1 MVPEA
6 TPGKQS
12 RHATSGPP
20 QPGILGRQDLSDEFS
35 EPESSLFDYQQM
47 DDAGYSTV
55 GFGTWPAQGRNRR
68 QGSPG
73 PVQFSTGSYG
83 IYAEPGALEGRG
95 DGDQHMA
102 GSIADLYATPVKKKN
117 VQKVASSS
125 RGAEGDGI
133 SLSRTHQ
140 DVQAEMQRI
149 HDLPQELN
157 ETMSRSS
164 RQNVHISSTHPAAS
178 NQADSG
184 RGSSRRDSIE
194 EDSAA
199 KAAAARNEEAN
210 DLSPDL
216 ALIADKMTRSRKK
229 QALHSFSSSLQHG
242 GWEDEEPTSVKKTTG
257 GFIDSVE
264 VQKLVAEADTVSRT
278 NNPLRIVLFKD
289 IQPNSRLSGR
299 SSSTPRAGTAT
310 GFMSDMEMQQ
320 LKLQN
325 EEMLS
330 ELMSLRRVAEA
341 IRDGDVESAQA
352 LHAQRQVEELKE
364 ENETLKTTV
373 HRLNVELSDLQA
385 KYRPVDPAQI
395 KQAKEVHGLP
405 SKGPIPSWLISRR
418 YLAPLFLA
426 YDDHLEHK
434 DEVIKECKVEL
445 ASLKKRAEDILKE
458 NQKLRLS
465 SGGFSGQGDNTEWHQ
480 LKEQA
485 RLVLEE
491 NQILMERLEVQTH
504 KSKDMYT
511 AHIGEISRMAKKL
524 ASCEGAKADLE
535 RELEEVRLKYKELKH
550 KHDQILLDMGSQV
563 NVHTHINSISDLKR
577 SVTEEK
583 ENARKEVDSIK
594 IKLKASEKEC
604 KSQALYMIDLDA
616 ENRRLKAEIEAM
628 QKSVARTQQKM
639 LVLHRAVELSEDKEM
654 VTQEQLANVIKVA
667 EKTALERDTVYKVA
681 REQHEESKLT
691 VSKLMKGSVTV
702 GKLEEQLK
710 LCRMKAS
717 AKLNTIADR
726 LKDQDEAFNRQ
737 KQEYERE
744 IQYLRLL
751 VKEKEELI
759 QSLEEEK
766 KHTEQDLETM
776 WQAATSENN
785 RVKSLLRTGGR
796 KLIENAHIADALKE
810 EIGDKEIQFISDKS
824 DAD

>member
-1 MVPEA
+1 MAPKVSH
-6 TPGKQS
+6 GK
-12 RHATSGPP
+12 P
-20 QPGILGRQDLSDEFS
+20 QQQPTPGILGRAELSDEFS

-55 GFGTWPAQGRNRR
+55 GFGTWPAQGRSRK
-68 QGSPG
+68 QGPAE

-83 IYAEPGALEGRG
+83 IYSEPGDLEAQGQG
-95 DGDQHMA
+95 DHPMA
-102 GSIADLYATPVKKKN
+102 GSIADLYATPMKKK
-117 VQKVASSS
+117 SSMRVS
-125 RGAEGDGI
+125 TSNHGAEGDGV
-133 SLSRTHQ
+133 SLTRTHQ

-149 HDLPQELN
+149 HDLPQEIN
-157 ETMSRSS
+157 DTMSRSS
-164 RQNVHISSTHPAAS
+164 RHRQKAHVSATYPPVT

-184 RGSSRRDSIE
+184 KGSSRRDSIE
-194 EDSAA
+194 EDLDA
-199 KAAAARNEEAN
+199 KAEAPVAEEAHR

-216 ALIADKMTRSRKK
+216 ALIADKMTESRKK
-229 QALHSFSSSLQHG
+229 QALQSFSSSLRRG
-242 GWEDEEPTSVKKTTG
+242 GWEDDEESVGAKKPAG
-257 GFIDSVE
+257 MIDNE
-264 VQKLVAEADTVSRT
+264 EIQKLLSETETVSHT
-278 NNPLRIVLFKD
+278 NQ
-289 IQPNSRLSGR
+289 QPSRLSGR
-299 SSSTPRAGTAT
+299 SSSTPRGGAT
-310 GFMSDMEMQQ
+310 GFLSDMEIQQ
-320 LKLQN
+320 LRLQN

-341 IRDGDVESAQA
+341 IKDGDVESAQT
-352 LHAQRQVEELKE
+352 LHARRQVEELKE

-385 KYRPVDPAQI
+385 KYRPIDPALT

-405 SKGPIPSWLISRR
+405 SKGPIPSWLISKR

-426 YDDHLEHK
+426 YDDHLQHK
-434 DEVIKECKVEL
+434 DEIIEECKAEF
-445 ASLKKRAEDILKE
+445 ASLKKRAEDVLKE
-458 NQKLRLS
+458 NQRLRLA
-465 SGGFSGQGDNTEWHQ
+465 SGGLTRQGDSTEWHQ

-491 NQILMERLEVQTH
+491 NQILMERLEVQTL

-511 AHIGEISRMAKKL
+511 SHIGEISRMAKKL
-524 ASCEGAKADLE
+524 AGCEGDKADIE
-535 RELEEVRLKYKELKH
+535 RELEDVRLRYKELKH
-550 KHDQILLDMGSQV
+550 KHDQTLLDMGSQV

-577 SVTEEK
+577 SVAEEK
-583 ENARKEVDSIK
+583 ENVRKEVEAIK

-604 KSQALYMIDLDA
+604 KSQALHMIDLDA

-628 QKSVARTQQKM
+628 HKSVMRTQQKM

-681 REQHEESKLT
+681 REQQEESKLT

-759 QSLEEEK
+759 QSLEEDK
-766 KHTEQDLETM
+766 KLTEQDLETM
-776 WQAATSENN
+776 WQAATSEND
-785 RVKSLLRTGGR
+785 RVKILLRTGGR
-796 KLIENAHIADALKE
+796 KLVESAHIADALN
-810 EIGDKEIQFISDKS
+810 KEIENDELQHYCDKIE
-824 DAD
+824 AH

>member
-1 MVPEA
+1 MVGGKDKKRKSNVTQGTSGPSASA
-6 TPGKQS
+6 TAPAPSTSQAKMAAKASASKQQRQAS
-12 RHATSGPP
+12 PGPP
-20 QPGILGRQDLSDEFS
+20 QPGILGRPELSDEFS

-55 GFGTWPAQGRNRR
+55 GFGTWPAQGRSRK
-68 QGSPG
+68 QGP
-73 PVQFSTGSYG
+73 PETVQFSTGSYG
-83 IYAEPGALEGRG
+83 IYSEPGGLEGQGQG
-95 DGDQHMA
+95 DHTMA
-102 GSIADLYATPVKKKN
+102 GSIADLYATPMKKK
-117 VQKVASSS
+117 SSMKAATS
-125 RGAEGDGI
+125 NRGAEGDGI

-149 HDLPQELN
+149 HDLPQEIG

-164 RQNVHISSTHPAAS
+164 RQNVHISATYPPVS

-184 RGSSRRDSIE
+184 RGSSRRDSLE
-194 EDSAA
+194 EDTVA
-199 KAAAARNEEAN
+199 KAAAATATEEDAKNE

-216 ALIADKMTRSRKK
+216 ALIADKMTQSRKK
-229 QALHSFSSSLQHG
+229 KALQSFSSSLRRG
-242 GWEDEEPTSVKKTTG
+242 GSEDEEETSGARKPADI
-257 GFIDSVE
+257 IDNEE
-264 VQKLVAEADTVSRT
+264 VQRLLLETETVSRT
-278 NNPLRIVLFKD
+278 HS
-289 IQPNSRLSGR
+289 QPSRLSGR
-299 SSSTPRAGTAT
+299 SSSTPRAGGGT
-310 GFMSDMEMQQ
+310 GFLPDMEMQQ
-320 LKLQN
+320 LRLQN

-352 LHAQRQVEELKE
+352 LHARRQVEELKE

-385 KYRPVDPAQI
+385 KYRPVDPALV

-405 SKGPIPSWLISRR
+405 TKGPIPSWLISRR

-426 YDDHLEHK
+426 YDDHLERK
-434 DEVIKECKVEL
+434 DEVIEECKAEL
-445 ASLKKRAEDILKE
+445 ASLRKRAEDVLKE
-458 NQKLRLS
+458 NQKLRLLG
-465 SGGFSGQGDNTEWHQ
+465 GGFKGQGDSTEWHQ

-485 RLVLEE
+485 KLVLEE
-491 NQILMERLEVQTH
+491 NQILMERLEVQTL

-511 AHIGEISRMAKKL
+511 THIGEISRMAKKL
-524 ASCEGAKADLE
+524 AFCEGEKADRE
-535 RELEEVRLKYKELKH
+535 RELDDIKLRYKELKH
-550 KHDQILLDMGSQV
+550 KHDQTLLDMGSQV

-583 ENARKEVDSIK
+583 ENVRKEVEAIK

-604 KSQALYMIDLDA
+604 KSQALHMIDLDA
-616 ENRRLKAEIEAM
+616 ENRKLKAEVEAM

-681 REQHEESKLT
+681 REQQEESKLT

-710 LCRMKAS
+710 
-717 AKLNTIADR
+717 
-726 LKDQDEAFNRQ
+726 
-737 KQEYERE
+737 
-744 IQYLRLL
+744 
-751 VKEKEELI
+751 
-759 QSLEEEK
+759 
-766 KHTEQDLETM
+766 
-776 WQAATSENN
+776 
-785 RVKSLLRTGGR
+785 
-796 KLIENAHIADALKE
+796 
-810 EIGDKEIQFISDKS
+810 
-824 DAD
+824 